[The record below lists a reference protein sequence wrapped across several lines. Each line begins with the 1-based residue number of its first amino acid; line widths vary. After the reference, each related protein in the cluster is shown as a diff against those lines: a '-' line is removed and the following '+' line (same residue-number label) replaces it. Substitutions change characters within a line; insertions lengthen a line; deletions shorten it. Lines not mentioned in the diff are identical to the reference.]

1 MKLSHLN
8 IILSLFCSLF
18 LATELKAQE
27 DAAKAHLETAD
38 FLLANSRYSEA
49 LEELDKAIQAN
60 PSDGSVYFKK
70 ANTLLAITK
79 FNDAILT
86 LEACVKSD
94 PSFYRA
100 YEMLGDLYSQK
111 KKPSEA
117 VKYYDLAFQKD
128 ENIDQKYLYKLKIL
142 DILDQANRHRFSK
155 QHIDD
160 LRKLNLVESFD
171 LDYYEAMY
179 WNEMDNPEKAE
190 ELMAKII
197 VDIEPLS
204 GNERYYYQYI
214 WALFNQGKYSEASQ
228 WMDKITTSEA
238 EVMFT
243 IFTEE
248 YYFSLAQTYFQVMD
262 YPMSQK
268 MIDVTLGINSS
279 YIEAFD
285 LQKQLAAI
293 HTDKTKVIA
302 AQDRALM
309 AEKDVKKRSTKLL
322 ELATLNYQAE
332 DYATAYIHLE
342 EFQEALPQNERNINV
357 IFIKTMCEKNLG
369 EVGGSTEKLKKVI
382 HNPSIAP
389 PVKAKYNFAI
399 ALAYKASGN
408 YKAAEKYLKAA
419 YGGSYKNA
427 VRFEFSEIQ
436 KFKDL
441 KEIDST
447 N

>member
-8 IILSLFCSLF
+8 IILSLFCSLIF
-18 LATELKAQE
+18 VTELKAQG

-38 FLLANSRYSEA
+38 FLLANNRYSEA

-79 FNDAILT
+79 FNDAIKT
-86 LEACVKSD
+86 LEACVQSD
-94 PSFYRA
+94 PSFFRA

-155 QHIDD
+155 KHIDD
-160 LRKLNLVESFD
+160 LRKLNLAESFD

-179 WNEMDNPEKAE
+179 WNEMDHPEKAE

-197 VDIEPLS
+197 GDIEPLS

-214 WALFNQGKYSEASQ
+214 WSLFNQGKYKEASE
-228 WMDKITTSEA
+228 WMDKMTTNEA
-238 EVMFT
+238 EAMFT
-243 IFTEE
+243 IFREE

-262 YPMSQK
+262 YPKSQK
-268 MIDVTLGINSS
+268 MIDITLGINSS

-309 AEKDVKKRSTKLL
+309 AEKDIKKRSQKLL
-322 ELATLNYQAE
+322 ELATLNYQSE
-332 DYATAYIHLE
+332 DFATAYIHLE
-342 EFQEALPQNERNINV
+342 EFQDALPQNERNINV

-369 EVGGSTEKLKKVI
+369 EIGGSTEKLKKVI
-382 HNPSIAP
+382 HNPSITP

-399 ALAYKASGN
+399 ALVYKEIGD
-408 YKAAEKYLKAA
+408 YKNAETFLKAA
-419 YGGSYKNA
+419 YGGSYKSA
-427 VRFEFSEIQ
+427 VRYEFSDIQ
-436 KFKDL
+436 KLKDL
-441 KEIDST
+441 KEIEST